1 MQEEEFDFPTTTDY
15 IQLML
20 DNIDDLNELIEIK
33 EYLDKLITDY
43 YN

>member
-1 MQEEEFDFPTTTDY
+1 MDEEFQFSTIDD

-33 EYLDKLITDY
+33 KYLDKRIANY

>member
-1 MQEEEFDFPTTTDY
+1 MQEEEFQFSTTDD

-20 DNIDDLNELIEIK
+20 DTIDDLNELIEIK
-33 EYLDKLITDY
+33 EYLDKRIADY

>member
-1 MQEEEFDFPTTTDY
+1 MDEEFEFSTTDD

-33 EYLDKLITDY
+33 EYLDKHIANY